1 MTYMRHLQNLTAQ
14 ANGLLSK
21 KGGEQPA
28 DEELQ
33 RQVVGE
39 SAQSCMFNATQLLS
53 YTQLHSATQIYTEIL

>member
-28 DEELQ
+28 DEEL
-33 RQVVGE
+33 
-39 SAQSCMFNATQLLS
+39 
-53 YTQLHSATQIYTEIL
+53 